1 MGTTLDVPADLIDV
15 ELHGKGVGK
24 RQRQAGT
31 FSFRRADGAEQIG
44 VLVALIGRLP
54 RAGPAFCPEPDN
66 PVLLPDPRFVLK
78 PDLDRLALGEVGDGG
93 GQRPREVFLNAVT
106 VAASWPGW
114 RGRALMCE
122 KPSFL
127 RSVPTWRSWY
137 STPNR
142 SLITR

>member
-1 MGTTLDVPADLIDV
+1 VFFGPGERHERRKFWHDEFVRSVPAGAIEQQHGMGATLDVPADLIDV

-31 FSFRRADGAEQIG
+31 FSFRGADGAEQIG

-54 RAGPAFCPEPDN
+54 RAGPAFCPEPDD

-78 PDLDRLALGEVGDGG
+78 PDLDRLALGEVGEVG

-106 VAASWPGW
+106 VAASWPG
-114 RGRALMCE
+114 
-122 KPSFL
+122 
-127 RSVPTWRSWY
+127 
-137 STPNR
+137 
-142 SLITR
+142 